1 MDPEI
6 NASHKQ
12 PLSAEQRKRNELER
26 VVGSGKRKYA
36 PKLNMARL
44 VKGAETSISMA
55 SLVMCAEK
63 IRSLLCLFLAVYQ
76 PGSTLGRGPTQFG
89 WYLRPFGG
97 LKQLNL

>member
-36 PKLNMARL
+36 PNLNMARL

-63 IRSLLCLFLAVYQ
+63 IRSLLCLFWQCISLVLLLAEAWLHLDGTYAR
-76 PGSTLGRGPTQFG
+76 LAD
-89 WYLRPFGG
+89 
-97 LKQLNL
+97 

>member
-36 PKLNMARL
+36 PNLNMARL